1 MPMTPDELRA
11 ADIQGVKNPA
21 PHMANEQWTALPM
34 FMTANEI
41 MAGHQASE
49 WERMPK
55 RGRGGVATG
64 IESHGDV
71 MERKLRESK
80 TEDGGKLYNSIAAEG
95 VQQPVHLAAQFGRQD
110 SSGVRKG
117 QIAEGNHRVA
127 SSLEAAPNRYIPVI
141 HHGTVDDAGLYIMDY
156 E

>member
-21 PHMANEQWTALPM
+21 PHMANEQWTQLPM

-49 WERMPK
+49 WDRMPK
-55 RGRGGVATG
+55 RGRGGVATS

-71 MERKLRESK
+71 MTAQADRVQDREQ
-80 TEDGGKLYNSIAAEG
+80 G
-95 VQQPVHLAAQFGRQD
+95 QAAQ
-110 SSGVRKG
+110 V
-117 QIAEGNHRVA
+117 
-127 SSLEAAPNRYIPVI
+127 NR
-141 HHGTVDDAGLYIMDY
+141 
-156 E
+156 